1 MEKYLRFCSVV
12 IKNEFTAIRGRGFR
26 SVIYLSAILY
36 LTFLCIGFAN
46 NALIY
51 QQKLA
56 GNPLSNWINIE
67 ISKQTMDS
75 TESLINDLSAD
86 DIKNRYF
93 VRNLFYSKEFGA
105 SFLDRT
111 GICTGLPMPKAI
123 TTDPGSSIIHDLF
136 NNNSIVRPDNS
147 ASVFR
152 QEPFGFVVTGS
163 FLKRLGFHH
172 DSVTCLS
179 YRLYGSKFVPVPLVG
194 VVKELPNHADL
205 LCTDAFYM
213 MQLGNY
219 PEDCLFSRLFIDTRI
234 PGAAKR
240 LKGVIRRELKI
251 ANEIPLTDSLKGF
264 DKTLFVIFFPNNL
277 PVTRMLFRDNLRLLS
292 RMKEFRDV
300 HFGKFYEV
308 RNEMIPPRTSGDQP
322 QKRTFNFDY
331 LAVEFN
337 RLDRLREFSD
347 YIKNRYG
354 ISINMET
361 VIQRQNYLY
370 SLNISLGAIILVMT
384 LALLSIVIFITDVLK
399 NHLDRVKRNLG
410 NFLAFGTSMRKIT
423 WIYIYVV
430 MKILLVSIAIALLL
444 AYLSGELFEK
454 YLLKRILILD
464 GDQDFFSLFNFRL
477 PVFILV
483 VLFVAVL
490 KTLVTVM
497 LLVRR
502 SPGDLIYEREH

>member
-172 DSVTCLS
+172 DSVTCLPTACMDQNS
-179 YRLYGSKFVPVPLVG
+179 
-194 VVKELPNHADL
+194 
-205 LCTDAFYM
+205 
-213 MQLGNY
+213 
-219 PEDCLFSRLFIDTRI
+219 
-234 PGAAKR
+234 
-240 LKGVIRRELKI
+240 
-251 ANEIPLTDSLKGF
+251 
-264 DKTLFVIFFPNNL
+264 
-277 PVTRMLFRDNLRLLS
+277 FR
-292 RMKEFRDV
+292 
-300 HFGKFYEV
+300 
-308 RNEMIPPRTSGDQP
+308 
-322 QKRTFNFDY
+322 
-331 LAVEFN
+331 
-337 RLDRLREFSD
+337 
-347 YIKNRYG
+347 
-354 ISINMET
+354 
-361 VIQRQNYLY
+361 
-370 SLNISLGAIILVMT
+370 
-384 LALLSIVIFITDVLK
+384 
-399 NHLDRVKRNLG
+399 
-410 NFLAFGTSMRKIT
+410 
-423 WIYIYVV
+423 
-430 MKILLVSIAIALLL
+430 
-444 AYLSGELFEK
+444 YLSL
-454 YLLKRILILD
+454 
-464 GDQDFFSLFNFRL
+464 
-477 PVFILV
+477 
-483 VLFVAVL
+483 AW
-490 KTLVTVM
+490 
-497 LLVRR
+497 
-502 SPGDLIYEREH
+502 